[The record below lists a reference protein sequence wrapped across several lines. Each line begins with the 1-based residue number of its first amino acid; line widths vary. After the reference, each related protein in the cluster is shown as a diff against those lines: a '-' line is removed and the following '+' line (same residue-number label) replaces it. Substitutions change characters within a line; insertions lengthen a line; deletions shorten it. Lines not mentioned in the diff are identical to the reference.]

1 MFRLERETGMFH
13 LFIPF
18 IIQYVVGLT
27 FYAIFY
33 KRFRDI
39 SLNDSVNFKTLY
51 WIFIFIQIWILGLT
65 FNIFALLQVL
75 FPQLSFNIFHL
86 VYAYVALLLLVFVYF
101 GSRLGQA

>member
-1 MFRLERETGMFH
+1 MFRFERAIGIFPI
-13 LFIPF
+13 FIPF
-18 IIQYVVGLT
+18 IIEYVVGLT

-51 WIFIFIQIWILGLT
+51 WIFIFILIWIIGL
-65 FNIFALLQVL
+65 
-75 FPQLSFNIFHL
+75 
-86 VYAYVALLLLVFVYF
+86 YAYVALLLLVFVYF

>member
-1 MFRLERETGMFH
+1 MFFLSWKTGIFH

-18 IIQYVVGLT
+18 IIEYVVGLT

-51 WIFIFIQIWILGLT
+51 WIFIFIQIWILGLM

>member
-1 MFRLERETGMFH
+1 MVRLERETGIFH

-18 IIQYVVGLT
+18 IIEYVVGLT

-39 SLNDSVNFKTLY
+39 SLNDSVDFKTLY
-51 WIFIFIQIWILGLT
+51 WIFIFILIWIIGL
-65 FNIFALLQVL
+65 
-75 FPQLSFNIFHL
+75 
-86 VYAYVALLLLVFVYF
+86 YAYVALLLLVFVYF

>member
-1 MFRLERETGMFH
+1 MVRLERETGIFH

-18 IIQYVVGLT
+18 IIEYVVGLT

-51 WIFIFIQIWILGLT
+51 WIFIFIQIWIIG
-65 FNIFALLQVL
+65 
-75 FPQLSFNIFHL
+75 
-86 VYAYVALLLLVFVYF
+86 LLVFVYF
-101 GSRLGQA
+101 GSLRGQA

>member
-1 MFRLERETGMFH
+1 MVRLERETGIFH

-39 SLNDSVNFKTLY
+39 SLNDSVDFKTWY
-51 WIFIFIQIWILGLT
+51 WIFIFILIWIIGL
-65 FNIFALLQVL
+65 
-75 FPQLSFNIFHL
+75 
-86 VYAYVALLLLVFVYF
+86 YAYVALLLLVFVYF

>member
-1 MFRLERETGMFH
+1 MFFLSRETGIFH

-18 IIQYVVGLT
+18 IIEYVVGLT

-39 SLNDSVNFKTLY
+39 SLNDSVDFKTLY
-51 WIFIFIQIWILGLT
+51 WIFIFILIWIIGL
-65 FNIFALLQVL
+65 
-75 FPQLSFNIFHL
+75 
-86 VYAYVALLLLVFVYF
+86 YAYVALLLLVFVYF

>member
-1 MFRLERETGMFH
+1 MFRLTWKTGIFPI
-13 LFIPF
+13 FIPF
-18 IIQYVVGLT
+18 IIEYVVGLT

-33 KRFRDI
+33 KRLRDI

-51 WIFIFIQIWILGLT
+51 WIFIFIQIWILGLM
-65 FNIFALLQVL
+65 FNIFAPLQVL
-75 FPQLSFNIFHL
+75 FSQLSFNIFHL